1 MGSDHQDRMSPL
13 TLCTSKDEP
22 RSLIEVLTYQ
32 QWSVQRSSSV
42 LTIPAHTGQIYS
54 VTWSPH
60 TPSMLASCA
69 ADGQLK
75 IFDIRTQTPQRPIQA
90 FQASPTEVLSC
101 DWNKY
106 DLSTLAS
113 GGKDLGVKVWDMRS
127 GRSECVSELRG
138 HTLAVKKVQWS
149 PHHRD
154 VLASTSYDMTCR
166 S

>member
-1 MGSDHQDRMSPL
+1 MGFDHQDRESPCPPQFAHL
-13 TLCTSKDEP
+13 QLYTDQ
-22 RSLIEVLTYQ
+22 R
-32 QWSVQRSSSV
+32 QWSVQRSSSI

-54 VTWSPH
+54 TTWSPH

-69 ADGQLK
+69 ADGLVK
-75 IFDIRTQTPQRPIQA
+75 IFDIRTQTPQRPIQV

-138 HTLAVKKVQWS
+138 HTLAVKKVQYVRSS
-149 PHHRD
+149 PFICPHSQIVIVRI
-154 VLASTSYDMTCR
+154 
-166 S
+166 